1 MKNVIIQTHRLVLRE
16 FIPEDATH
24 MFLLNS
30 DEEVIRFTGDKS
42 FNNVDEART
51 MIENYHQ
58 YEKYGHGRW
67 TVSLDSS
74 QEYLGWCGLSYNES
88 SNETDLGFRFLRQ
101 HWGKGFAT
109 ESALACIQY
118 AFNDLGLI
126 KVIGRAM
133 KENPASIRVLQ
144 KAGMRFENEFEA
156 HGEKCVQYCITQ
168 QKLNSL

>member
-1 MKNVIIQTHRLVLRE
+1 MKNIVIQTPRLLLRE

-30 DEEVIRFTGDKS
+30 DEEVIRFTGDKALK
-42 FNNVDEART
+42 NVDEART
-51 MIENYHQ
+51 MIENYDQ
-58 YEKYGHGRW
+58 YIKYGFGRW
-67 TVSLDSS
+67 TVSLESS

-88 SNETDLGFRFLRQ
+88 SKETDLGFRFLRQ

-118 AFNDLGLI
+118 AFSDLGLI
-126 KVIGRAM
+126 KIIGRAM
-133 KENPASIRVLQ
+133 KENNSSIRVLE

-156 HGEKCVQYCITQ
+156 HGGKCIQYCIT
-168 QKLNSL
+168 K